1 MFPHVEFS
9 DAALAAGGS
18 GAIQSAAPTSLDA
31 RIRVSAGTSVEHR
44 RDRARPRAG
53 LSSAAMAPK
62 KQPDDAFAR
71 ADLFRESEPLLPI
84 ARALKESIDD
94 KLVGTG
100 TGSGSPL
107 DVDAAWD
114 AAVRSVAEAIIS
126 ERLGELDPER
136 VLRLYAEAVDDETL
150 KAKLGA
156 WAAAKA
162 EELERERRTDGLRA
176 DCARSGAIE
185 LARLEADTLIRLGLF
200 EPRQISQAHRESS
213 LPPSRTISLRLI
225 DPERGY
231 AEVIADTALGPSAR
245 GLFAPQARGRIGS
258 TIAEGGEEWLE
269 PRLAVHAPLGYD
281 FGDGPTRTN
290 EVIGFAEI
298 GDGLL
303 LLDGGRRAR

>member
-1 MFPHVEFS
+1 
-9 DAALAAGGS
+9 
-18 GAIQSAAPTSLDA
+18 
-31 RIRVSAGTSVEHR
+31 
-44 RDRARPRAG
+44 
-53 LSSAAMAPK
+53 MAPK
-62 KQPDDAFAR
+62 KQPDDALAQ
-71 ADLFRESEPLLPI
+71 ADLLREAEPLLPI
-84 ARALKESIDD
+84 ARALKESIDE

-100 TGSGSPL
+100 TGSPL

-136 VLRLYAEAVDDETL
+136 VLRLYADAVDDETL
-150 KAKLGA
+150 KATLGA
-156 WAAAKA
+156 WAAAKT
-162 EELERERRTDGLRA
+162 EELERGHRIDELRA

-185 LARLEADTLIRLGLF
+185 LARLEVDTLLRLGLF

-213 LPPSRTISLRLI
+213 LPPSRTTSLRLI

-245 GLFAPQARGRIGS
+245 RLFAPQARGRIGS
-258 TIAEGGEEWLE
+258 TIVEGGQKGLE
-269 PRLAVHAPLGYD
+269 PRLQVHAPLGYD
-281 FGDGPTRTN
+281 FGDGPTRTT
-290 EVIGFAEI
+290 EVIGYGEI